1 MKYDR
6 HWQMKQEFLKKRQ
19 ISNKE
24 LCETFSISIETVR
37 RDLSLL
43 EQEGVIRRV
52 YGGAVLA
59 DDNIMPEGMQAW
71 DPRVIHNLPQKQAM
85 AQAILQYI
93 PDNSTIAIDSGTSAL
108 EIAKLLGSK
117 KNLSILTNS
126 IRTAAELSANT
137 DHMVYMI
144 GGAIKRDELIST
156 GFLASDFLSY
166 FSHIDLA
173 LISADGFIVSE
184 GISDYSVEMGTLKT
198 SMIDK
203 ADKVFACIDSSKFS
217 VGAFYK
223 VCPANRLDMLVTDAS
238 APKQSLDELRAMG
251 IQVIQATV

>member
-59 DDNIMPEGMQAW
+59 DDNIMPEVMQAW
-71 DPRVIHNLPQKQAM
+71 DTRVIHNLPQKQAM

-217 VGAFYK
+217 VKHRKQILYIRRKSTFY
-223 VCPANRLDMLVTDAS
+223 VPVGLVLKKDIWI
-238 APKQSLDELRAMG
+238 LFGHLLCF
-251 IQVIQATV
+251 